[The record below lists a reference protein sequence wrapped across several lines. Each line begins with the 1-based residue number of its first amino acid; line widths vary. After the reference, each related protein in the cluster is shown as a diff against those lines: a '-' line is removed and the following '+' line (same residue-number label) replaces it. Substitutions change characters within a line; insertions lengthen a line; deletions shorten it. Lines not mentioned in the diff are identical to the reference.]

1 MGRSDRC
8 DRSRMLLAAD
18 LRVKDRLQRLSDN
31 YFGNAVL
38 AVDVTGPAHMSLLEC
53 ATAVRKVV
61 SDLKQTKTKSIMRSV
76 WKLGQESFLRTLPAL
91 VTSLPC
97 YHDCFITSWQFP
109 FSAFTFGLSPP
120 TSLFPGMFPRCPW
133 TAIVVNDL
141 TAAADDNFPPISRS
155 GSDRANRGGGGGGI
169 YVHMTLP

>member
-1 MGRSDRC
+1 
-8 DRSRMLLAAD
+8 ML
-18 LRVKDRLQRLSDN
+18 RI
-31 YFGNAVL
+31 
-38 AVDVTGPAHMSLLEC
+38 GPLKKKKTLTHFALLH
-53 ATAVRKVV
+53 VHPI
-61 SDLKQTKTKSIMRSV
+61 SIMRSV

-109 FSAFTFGLSPP
+109 FNAFTFGLSPP

-169 YVHMTLP
+169 YVHMTLPSAAYELLQRDPSVHSHMNRVSILS